1 MCFLINNRGKTEPTK
16 PTPHFS
22 DFPSTFRPRW
32 AHLDDPLRLKK
43 KFVVGQHHES
53 VWLRQADGE
62 TRTLTPQ
69 QMERTEGSNPSLSSQ
84 TLSTSWESICFTRR
98 GSAIETRHHPP
109 TCATDFESPVY
120 TNFITLAFKVITPYG
135 IPLKYY

>member
-1 MCFLINNRGKTEPTK
+1 
-16 PTPHFS
+16 
-22 DFPSTFRPRW
+22 
-32 AHLDDPLRLKK
+32 LRLKK

>member
-1 MCFLINNRGKTEPTK
+1 M
-16 PTPHFS
+16 
-22 DFPSTFRPRW
+22 
-32 AHLDDPLRLKK
+32 RLKKKLLMSCLKTTLVNNSVARLLWEQGVGRVIATQK